1 MSLFSKRSWSYF
13 VIFIVNL
20 DGDARIDV
28 EGSLNI
34 DPDLVVNRE
43 GHDYSSSDTTTKD
56 DLLNNNGEVL
66 SYEANEVRNV
76 NLYRLLD

>member
-1 MSLFSKRSWSYF
+1 M
-13 VIFIVNL
+13 
-20 DGDARIDV
+20 DV
-28 EGSLNI
+28 EGLLNT
-34 DPDLVVNRE
+34 DLDLVVNRE